1 MQFLAGT
8 VETISSWFHGP
19 RGVVLSASVA
29 LLGALVVFFVAGA
42 VARRRAARQPLL
54 TATSLALAVGAVLLG
69 LVSAGLPETRG
80 AVFHVEHQIV
90 RVAAAVSVL
99 VFSLAALGLVLPR
112 ILDLFE
118 RGSFNGFVAARH
130 VRSKKSGFLTIIS
143 LLSILGVAISSFAL
157 CAVISIMGG
166 FGADLKQKIL
176 NNSAQIRIQTS
187 ATGGF
192 DRYEELLTAVRG
204 IPGVVGAT
212 PIVGGEVMA
221 SSAMTTAGVILRGVD
236 PKTIGTV
243 IDVPKT
249 MAASEVRLGGFEYL
263 SDPLALRN
271 LPENAPIG
279 IGQSGEIYLRGGEG
293 SEPLAGDDEDR
304 GDVHPGIILGAELA
318 KSLHVYVTDV
328 LTLVSP
334 MGDLG
339 PSGILPRIRKFRV
352 AGIFYSGMYEYDA
365 SHAFV
370 TLDRAQEILDLGSS
384 VTNLDLRVRDVEGV
398 EGVTALVRET
408 LARKSL
414 ARPGL
419 EAVDWKE
426 MNRNLFSALKLE
438 KIATFVI
445 LSIAILVASFCI
457 ICTLLLMVTEKSKEI
472 AILKAMGASDGA
484 VLRLFLTEGMF
495 IGGVGTAFGVT
506 AGLVFMTGLQKFGVR
521 LDPDV
526 YYVDRLPVHVDHVD
540 YLLIAL
546 CAFLITTLATLYPA
560 RAASRLRPVEGLRHE

>member
-1 MQFLAGT
+1 MQALAGS
-8 VETISSWFHGP
+8 VERLAHWFQGP
-19 RGVVLSASVA
+19 KGLVLWAAVA
-29 LLGALVVFFVAGA
+29 ALGAVTTFFVVGW
-42 VARRRAARQPLL
+42 VARRRGARQPKL
-54 TATSLALAVGAVLLG
+54 TAATVALAVAAVGLG
-69 LVSAGLPETRG
+69 VVSGRLPEARA
-80 AVFHVEHQIV
+80 AVFHVEHQVV
-90 RVAAAVSVL
+90 RVGAAITVL
-99 VFSLAALGLVLPR
+99 LFALATLGLVLPR
-112 ILDLFE
+112 TLDLFE
-118 RGSFNGFVAARH
+118 RGSFNNFVAARH

-176 NNSAQIRIQTS
+176 NNSAQIRVQTS

-192 DRYEELLTAVRG
+192 DEHQAVLDRVRR
-204 IPGVVGAT
+204 IPGVIGAT
-212 PIVGGEVMA
+212 PVAGGEVMA

-236 PKTIGTV
+236 PKTIGSV
-243 IDVPKT
+243 IDIPAA
-249 MAASEVRLGGFEYL
+249 MATSDVRLGGFEYL
-263 SDPLALRN
+263 TDPLRLRN
-271 LPENAPIG
+271 LPADAPIG
-279 IGQSGEIYLRGGEG
+279 IGQSGEIYLRGAEG
-293 SEPLAGDDEDR
+293 SEPVATGDEGREDAY
-304 GDVHPGIILGAELA
+304 PGIVLGAELA

-370 TLDRAQEILDLGSS
+370 ALDRAQEILDMGTA
-384 VTNLDLRVRDVEGV
+384 VTSLDLRVHDVEGV
-398 EGVTALVRET
+398 ERVTELVRRSVAE
-408 LARKSL
+408 S
-414 ARPGL
+414 GL
-419 EAVDWKE
+419 EVVDWKE

-438 KIATFVI
+438 KVATFVI

-540 YLLIAL
+540 YLLIAF